1 MKFQISEG
9 VLAIL
14 QFAAWMA
21 TAGSALMLLVAN
33 LSNKR
38 SDPFDP
44 TWIAI
49 GAGCAAFA
57 IAATLGRVQIHTLNE
72 LGDIKFLLREQSEKK

>member
-1 MKFQISEG
+1 
-9 VLAIL
+9 
-14 QFAAWMA
+14 
-21 TAGSALMLLVAN
+21 MLLIAN

-44 TWIAI
+44 AWIAI

-72 LGDIKFLLREQSEKK
+72 MDDIKVLLREIAYRKP